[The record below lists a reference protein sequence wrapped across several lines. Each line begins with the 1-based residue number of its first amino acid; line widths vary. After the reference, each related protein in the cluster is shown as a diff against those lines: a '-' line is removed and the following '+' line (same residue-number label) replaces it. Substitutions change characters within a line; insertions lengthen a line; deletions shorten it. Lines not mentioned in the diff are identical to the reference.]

1 MAAGGLIFLLLILLI
16 PLAAST
22 YILYT
27 RIRAQR
33 AGLPPPSLSSYNP
46 FAKRIRPSQ
55 NYPAPSGLIG
65 WVRSKF
71 QSLGGSRSRGVYEEP
86 LGRRGAARGLDP
98 DEAWDAR
105 VGNEADGYSA
115 GGYYEEQELEFQPSL
130 GGQSYAGSGY
140 GETHGQVLPNYGS
153 EEIRRGRS
161 MTRVGESHVGGTDQ
175 DLDQRY
181 NEEMRRGGGDPFGDD
196 AERSNL
202 RGLSPRPVEDDER
215 GHKKTDSGD
224 SATERKSIFREN
236 V

>member
-1 MAAGGLIFLLLILLI
+1 MAAGGLIFLILILLI

-33 AGLPPPSLSSYNP
+33 AGLPPPPLSSYNP
-46 FAKRIRPSQ
+46 FAKRVRPSQ
-55 NYPAPSGLIG
+55 NYPAPSGFIG

-86 LGRRGAARGLDP
+86 LGRRGARGSDP

-130 GGQSYAGSGY
+130 GGQSYVGSGY
-140 GETHGQVLPNYGS
+140 GGTQGQVLPNYGS
-153 EEIRRGRS
+153 GEIRRGRS
-161 MTRVGESHVGGTDQ
+161 MNRAGESHIGGTDQ
-175 DLDQRY
+175 GLDRRY
-181 NEEMRRGGGDPFGDD
+181 DEERGDPFGDD

-202 RGLSPRPVEDDER
+202 RGLSPRPMEDDDK
-215 GHKKTDSGD
+215 GHKKTDSRD

>member
-16 PLAAST
+16 PLAAAT
-22 YILYT
+22 FVLYS

-33 AGLPPPSLSSYNP
+33 AGLPPPPLSSYNP
-46 FAKRIRPSQ
+46 FATRIRPSQ

-71 QSLGGSRSRGVYEEP
+71 QSLRGSRSRGAYEEP
-86 LGRRGAARGLDP
+86 LGRRGARGLDP

-105 VGNEADGYSA
+105 VGNEADGYGA

-140 GETHGQVLPNYGS
+140 GERHCQVLPTYGS

-161 MTRVGESHVGGTDQ
+161 KNRAGESHIGGTDQ
-175 DLDQRY
+175 GLDQRY
-181 NEEMRRGGGDPFGDD
+181 DEEMGRGDPFGDD

-202 RGLSPRPVEDDER
+202 RGLSPRPMEDDDR

-236 V
+236 M

>member
-1 MAAGGLIFLLLILLI
+1 MGAAGGLIFLLLIFLI
-16 PLAAST
+16 PLAAT
-22 YILYT
+22 IYILYT

-55 NYPAPSGLIG
+55 NYPAPSGFVG

-71 QSLGGSRSRGVYEEP
+71 QSLSGSQRRGGYEEP
-86 LGRRGAARGLDP
+86 LGRSGARGLDP

-130 GGQSYAGSGY
+130 GEQSYVGSGY
-140 GETHGQVLPNYGS
+140 GDRHGQVLPDYGS
-153 EEIRRGRS
+153 EEIQRGRS
-161 MTRVGESHVGGTDQ
+161 INRAGESHIGGTDEG
-175 DLDQRY
+175 LDRRY
-181 NEEMRRGGGDPFGDD
+181 DDGMRRADPFGDN
-196 AERSNL
+196 AERSSL
-202 RGLSPRPVEDDER
+202 RGLSPRPVEDDESR
-215 GHKKTDSGD
+215 HKKMDSGD
-224 SATERKSIFREN
+224 STTERRSIFREN